1 MKRLTPEQLE
11 SGSDFELLF
20 EVEHKN
26 MKDFVLGQMGTPAPV
41 LRWYGLY
48 QIFMLLFA
56 AILLGWTAVM
66 AWHGRWEAL
75 AYLLASVAFSF
86 TALVVIHELLHGFAM
101 RLGGLKRIRFGAQIR
116 KFVFYAAADR
126 EVVDFKTFRFFA
138 LAPFVVVKLV
148 CLFCLWFFWPNAFIF
163 FFAGVMAVHS
173 LFCAGDFALLGLYQH
188 YRGVTLYQ
196 FDDMKTGRTSFYA
209 QK

>member
-1 MKRLTPEQLE
+1 MKKLTPDDLNNSNE
-11 SGSDFELLF
+11 FELLF
-20 EVEHKN
+20 EVEHRN

-41 LRWYGLY
+41 LRWYGFY
-48 QIFMLLFA
+48 QISMLVFA
-56 AILLGWTAVM
+56 TFLLGWTAVM
-66 AWHGRWEAL
+66 AWHGRWEAF

-86 TALVVIHELLHGFAM
+86 TALVILHELLHGLAM
-101 RLGGLKRIRFGAQIR
+101 MLGGLKRIRFGAQIR

-148 CLFCLWFFWPNAFIF
+148 CLICLWFFWPSPIIF
-163 FFAGVMAVHS
+163 FFAGLMAVHS

-188 YRGVTLYQ
+188 YHGETLYQ
-196 FDDMKTGRTSFYA
+196 YDDMKTGRTFFYA